1 MSRNSGGTYSL
12 PAGQPVVTGST
23 IDATVFN
30 TLTTDLATEM
40 TDSLDRSGKGAM
52 LAPLQLPNGTELL
65 PSLTFAADATLGV
78 FRESATGDLLI
89 TQGGEI
95 ARFRQA
101 GLNLSVPLTATG
113 QAVTP
118 LAQAL
123 GSNWTGTVTQWVDTL
138 SKECKMKGSALT
150 GASANVV
157 VATLPAG
164 SRPSVLISLLVPKS
178 VSGTY
183 SVGAITIDTTGAITI
198 QTGVTAG
205 TTYWFDQVRF
215 LHA

>member
-1 MSRNSGGTYSL
+1 MARNSGGTYSL
-12 PAGQPVVTGST
+12 PAGQPVVTGAT

-52 LAPLQLPNGTELL
+52 LAPLQLPNGADVL
-65 PSLTFAADATLGV
+65 PALTFAADSTLGIY
-78 FRESATGDLLI
+78 RDNSTGNLVI
-89 TQGGEI
+89 TQGGAI
-95 ARFRQA
+95 ASFTQ
-101 GLNLSVPLTATG
+101 GSVAIGGALTAV
-113 QAVTP
+113 QVVTP

-138 SKECKMKGSALT
+138 TKECKMKGSALT
-150 GASANVV
+150 GASANNV

-164 SRPSVLISLLVPKS
+164 SRPSVLISLLIPKS